1 MFMDFP
7 IFSIPSPSQPIRSE
21 ASTSE
26 AQQAQESVAAEVSRS
41 RQDLATAQAEAAEDL
56 GRREREVHALREK
69 QRSLGET
76 VDFFG
81 GEFLGFLGFG
91 WIWNEFWDDLLEV

>member
-1 MFMDFP
+1 MIFHTQP
-7 IFSIPSPSQPIRSE
+7 IRIIRSE

-76 VDFFG
+76 FFFFFFG
-81 GEFLGFLGFG
+81 GGS
-91 WIWNEFWDDLLEV
+91 FWDFCSQMDLE

>member
-1 MFMDFP
+1 MDRYIYSP
-7 IFSIPSPSQPIRSE
+7 PVSRQTPSHPPIRSE

-69 QRSLGET
+69 QRSLGDKPVFLWREIIHFWL
-76 VDFFG
+76 DFP
-81 GEFLGFLGFG
+81 
-91 WIWNEFWDDLLEV
+91 

>member
-1 MFMDFP
+1 LIFHTQP
-7 IFSIPSPSQPIRSE
+7 IRIIRSE

-76 VDFFG
+76 FFFWG
-81 GEFLGFLGFG
+81 GEFLGFLFSDGFG
-91 WIWNEFWDDLLEV
+91 MNF

>member
-1 MFMDFP
+1 LIFHTQP
-7 IFSIPSPSQPIRSE
+7 IRIIRSE

-76 VDFFG
+76 FF
-81 GEFLGFLGFG
+81 FLGGGVTGFFVLR
-91 WIWNEFWDDLLEV
+91 WIWNEFLIYLEVFIIVIL